1 MSKQKR
7 SESNLFRDIFSY
19 GITGMLRYF
28 VPFLL
33 LPFYTHF
40 LDQNEFASLDLII
53 SATVIVSICVLEF
66 NNGYA
71 RYYYQHGTEGDQ
83 GDFYQTM
90 FYAFLVGGG
99 ILTVLFIPLGYYLG
113 PILCPGMPQA
123 GLIVVIMVAAL
134 FPQIIMEY
142 SLVNARLL
150 HRKIF
155 FGILVLADSVI
166 KGLLAIFFIAVLGM
180 GVMGYGLSVLIS
192 YTGMAIGGTLY
203 CRKIFPGKVRPE
215 LLKKVARYVLPLL
228 PGNIFGY
235 LNEYG
240 GRFIMLAYLDLHQ
253 IAIYALAIRLA
264 RVAKMCL
271 GAFNQAWQ
279 PVSMEHISTGK
290 TDAIFARILDRY
302 ALISLIMV
310 LVGGLASGPLVALI
324 APPGYADAARLLPI
338 LIGATLLSGSSYVL
352 EIGNLAAVKTHW
364 TSMARGLSMI
374 TNFGIAFLLVGK
386 FGALAIAMGMLGA
399 AITRAVV
406 SYFTAQSSHR
416 IAYRPISVAMLIV
429 GIPAV
434 TWLMVSW
441 RQVAAM
447 DFSFLK

>member
-1 MSKQKR
+1 
-7 SESNLFRDIFSY
+7 
-19 GITGMLRYF
+19 
-28 VPFLL
+28 
-33 LPFYTHF
+33 
-40 LDQNEFASLDLII
+40 
-53 SATVIVSICVLEF
+53 
-66 NNGYA
+66 
-71 RYYYQHGTEGDQ
+71 
-83 GDFYQTM
+83 
-90 FYAFLVGGG
+90 
-99 ILTVLFIPLGYYLG
+99 
-113 PILCPGMPQA
+113 
-123 GLIVVIMVAAL
+123 
-134 FPQIIMEY
+134 
-142 SLVNARLL
+142 
-150 HRKIF
+150 
-155 FGILVLADSVI
+155 
-166 KGLLAIFFIAVLGM
+166 
-180 GVMGYGLSVLIS
+180 
-192 YTGMAIGGTLY
+192 
-203 CRKIFPGKVRPE
+203 
-215 LLKKVARYVLPLL
+215 
-228 PGNIFGY
+228 
-235 LNEYG
+235 
-240 GRFIMLAYLDLHQ
+240 
-253 IAIYALAIRLA
+253 
-264 RVAKMCL
+264 
-271 GAFNQAWQ
+271 
-279 PVSMEHISTGK
+279 MEHISTGK